1 MIIKNVKTDSITAI
15 CFLYIF
21 FYSSSSF
28 KFRLVFT
35 SLTNF
40 EKATFTFL
48 TIDSNKEIVFSNVDS
63 FFTVNDF
70 SSILSTMSGMSLTI
84 ELTRTEPADTAFFS
98 TVLTASFTDAPV
110 ISSKETAFFTSGVSD
125 FITDLETTFS
135 FFSFKLICVIIVS
148 FGIACLFK
156 FYKSTVLYK
165 SKEFELTTAGS
176 NISSFSSIVAVG
188 SVCSAASKLTSLLVS
203 AIVLKDKISWLSS
216 IGRM

>member
-1 MIIKNVKTDSITAI
+1 MA
-15 CFLYIF
+15 F

-48 TIDSNKEIVFSNVDS
+48 TIDSNKERVFSKVDS

-84 ELTRTEPADTAFFS
+84 ELTRTEPADTAFSS

-110 ISSKETAFFTSGVSD
+110 NSSKETALVSGTSD
-125 FITDLETTFS
+125 FIIDSETTFS
-135 FFSFKLICVIIVS
+135 AL
-148 FGIACLFK
+148 
-156 FYKSTVLYK
+156 
-165 SKEFELTTAGS
+165 
-176 NISSFSSIVAVG
+176 
-188 SVCSAASKLTSLLVS
+188 
-203 AIVLKDKISWLSS
+203 
-216 IGRM
+216 